1 VADIS
6 KMKISELIAFAETQ
20 AQIEKENPPDFDP
33 DRNGS
38 WAATLALLRLIKER
52 GVPDF
57 LKD

>member
-20 AQIEKENPPDFDP
+20 AQIEKENSPDIDP
-33 DRNGS
+33 DRDGS